1 MQAGILLNG
10 LQACQRQISSP
21 KQFATIPDTVKVE
34 EDIKAVTE
42 ELQKQYERSLR
53 AVKDFA
59 NKAVKVSLSCV

>member
-34 EDIKAVTE
+34 EDIKTVTE

-53 AVKDFA
+53 AMKDFA
-59 NKAVKVSLSCV
+59 NKAVKVRLSCV